1 MWILG
6 MMFFVS
12 CSDDDNGGTGSGNGD
27 KDAYSVTIL
36 TQPYSGL
43 SSTTVEVS
51 GTCTITGTVPEVYAY
66 GFVYGTS
73 KSPEAGNEGVV
84 KVQVGMSE
92 TGDFKTTLEGLTPN
106 TTYYYRAYFEKDGA
120 YEYGNTKTFTMKPAD
135 DGIDVPTAGEL
146 VNGPRVIGMRL
157 HRSRPAFCADGAI
170 LRALSSTKGLLILM
184 TFMCLLPDVM
194 SIMPG

>member
-92 TGDFKTTLEGLTPN
+92 TG
-106 TTYYYRAYFEKDGA
+106 Y
-120 YEYGNTKTFTMKPAD
+120 
-135 DGIDVPTAGEL
+135 
-146 VNGPRVIGMRL
+146 
-157 HRSRPAFCADGAI
+157 
-170 LRALSSTKGLLILM
+170 
-184 TFMCLLPDVM
+184 
-194 SIMPG
+194 

>member
-12 CSDDDNGGTGSGNGD
+12 CSDDDNGGTGGGNGD

-51 GTCTITGTVPEVYAY
+51 GTCSITGKVPEVYAF

-146 VNGPRVIGMRL
+146 VDMGGRVKWA
-157 HRSRPAFCADGAI
+157 S
-170 LRALSSTKGLLILM
+170 
-184 TFMCLLPDVM
+184 
-194 SIMPG
+194 

>member
-120 YEYGNTKTFTMKPAD
+120 Y
-135 DGIDVPTAGEL
+135 
-146 VNGPRVIGMRL
+146 
-157 HRSRPAFCADGAI
+157 
-170 LRALSSTKGLLILM
+170 
-184 TFMCLLPDVM
+184 
-194 SIMPG
+194 